1 MQTFGERRPEI
12 SYPCAWTYRVICT
25 SEPELRA
32 AVTLIVG
39 SAVHTLE
46 LIGDSASGRY
56 HRLELV
62 VSVRDEAHRNEIFV
76 ALGRLPDVR
85 FVL

>member
-1 MQTFGERRPEI
+1 MQTFGDRRPEI
-12 SYPCAWTYRVICT
+12 SYPSSWTSRVICT
-25 SEPELRA
+25 DEEALRT
-32 AVTLIVG
+32 AVTTIVG
-39 SAVHTLE
+39 SAVHTLTR
-46 LIGDSASGRY
+46 IGDSASGRY

-76 ALGRLPDVR
+76 ALGRLPTVR